1 MYTIYLDDALF
12 YDPRFDE
19 YALEIPTLTQEAN
32 MIGTLHFTIYPNH
45 PKYGAITKIVSVL
58 TVYKDNKPVFSGRPM
73 YTKRAFRGGITYQ
86 CEEVTAR
93 LNDFQFRP
101 GEYTGTIDG
110 FMNAVLA
117 SYNSRADSGHQIL
130 LGSVKAPGGE
140 FSYTNEDYTGHWD
153 VLQNAVIDTAGG
165 YIVPRYENNL
175 VYLDYLTDEDL
186 PEASQKITF
195 GENMTDLFIETLSD
209 STYSVL
215 VPLGADYEEGE
226 GDETVT
232 KPLTVES
239 VNGGL
244 DYIESAEGIALYGR
258 RETVMRW
265 DDIEDADALL
275 AKGRE
280 YLDSIAVKF
289 EETVDLSAID
299 LHNADANVES
309 FQWMEKVQVESSVHG
324 LSEKYVLSRI
334 SIPLDSPKSANIK
347 LGETKRTLTDRLNNG
362 QKTVQNAQGAILAL
376 GTDLPQIRAS
386 IAAQGQ
392 AIKEIAGTT
401 DESILIIYTPQ
412 GETSELQVN
421 PNWILRVGEYD
432 VESTLRQ
439 LINRVNNLG
448 G

>member
-1 MYTIYLDDALF
+1 M
-12 YDPRFDE
+12 
-19 YALEIPTLTQEAN
+19 
-32 MIGTLHFTIYPNH
+32 
-45 PKYGAITKIVSVL
+45 
-58 TVYKDNKPVFSGRPM
+58 
-73 YTKRAFRGGITYQ
+73 
-86 CEEVTAR
+86 
-93 LNDFQFRP
+93 
-101 GEYTGTIDG
+101 
-110 FMNAVLA
+110 
-117 SYNSRADSGHQIL
+117 
-130 LGSVKAPGGE
+130 
-140 FSYTNEDYTGHWD
+140 
-153 VLQNAVIDTAGG
+153 
-165 YIVPRYENNL
+165 PRYENNL

-195 GENMTDLFIETLSD
+195 GENMTDLFIETSSD

-309 FQWMEKVQVESSVHG
+309 FQWMEKIQVESSVHG

-347 LGETKRTLTDRLNNG
+347 LGETKRTLTDRLNNS
-362 QKTVQNAQGAILAL
+362 QKTVQDAK
-376 GTDLPQIRAS
+376 DLVAAV
-386 IAAQGQ
+386 IAALPS
-392 AIKEIAGTT
+392 A
-401 DESILIIYTPQ
+401 
-412 GETSELQVN
+412 
-421 PNWILRVGEYD
+421 VG
-432 VESTLRQ
+432 VSF
-439 LINRVNNLG
+439 
-448 G
+448 